1 MNVQLNSRS
10 GQLDATSRQII
21 ELLQEDGRRS
31 FSDIGKS
38 VGLSEAAVR
47 QRVQKLTAQGVM
59 QVVAVTDPIQLGYCR
74 TAMLGVRSNSD
85 SRKVADAIAEL
96 AEVSYVVLTTGS
108 FDLLVEIICE
118 DDDHLVKLVNG
129 KIKCLEGISEVE
141 TFVYL
146 KLHKQQY
153 NWAAK

>member
-21 ELLQEDGRRS
+21 ELLQQDGRRS

-59 QVVAVTDPIQLGYCR
+59 QVVAVTDPIQLGYSR

-153 NWAAK
+153 NWAAR

>member
-1 MNVQLNSRS
+1 MNVETSVRAS
-10 GQLDATSRQII
+10 QLDATSKQII
-21 ELLQEDGRRS
+21 ELLQQDGRKS
-31 FSDIGKS
+31 FSEIGKS

-47 QRVQKLTAQGVM
+47 QRVQKLSAQRVM
-59 QVVAVTDPIQLGYCR
+59 QVVAVTDPIQLGFAR
-74 TAMLGVRSNSD
+74 SAMLGVKSSGD

-96 AEVSYVVLTTGS
+96 PEVSYVVLTTGS
-108 FDLLVEIICE
+108 FDLLIEIICE

-129 KIKCLEGISEVE
+129 KIKCIAGIAAVE

>member
-59 QVVAVTDPIQLGYCR
+59 QVVAVTDPIQLGYRR
-74 TAMLGVRSNSD
+74 TAMLGVRCKGD
-85 SRKVADAIAEL
+85 SRKLADEIAQL
-96 AEVSYVVLTTGS
+96 AEVSYVVLTSGS

-118 DDDHLVKLVNG
+118 DDEHLLKLVNG
-129 KIKCLEGISEVE
+129 KIKCLEGIAEVE

-146 KLHKQQY
+146 KLHKQQH
-153 NWAAK
+153 NWASR

>member
-1 MNVQLNSRS
+1 MNIQLSSRLS
-10 GQLDATSRQII
+10 QLDATSKQII
-21 ELLQEDGRRS
+21 ELLQQDGRRS
-31 FSDIGKS
+31 FSDIGKT

-47 QRVQKLTAQGVM
+47 QRVQKLTSQGVM
-59 QVVAVTDPIQLGYCR
+59 QVVAVTDPIQLGFAR
-74 TAMLGVRSNSD
+74 TAMLGVKSSGD

-96 AEVSYVVLTTGS
+96 PEVSYVVLTTGS
-108 FDLLVEIICE
+108 FDLLIEIICE

-129 KIKCLEGISEVE
+129 KIKGIAGIAEVE

-153 NWAAK
+153 N

>member
-1 MNVQLNSRS
+1 MSLQLNGRS
-10 GQLDATSRQII
+10 GLLDATSRQII

-47 QRVQKLTAQGVM
+47 QRVQKLTSQGVM
-59 QVVAVTDPIQLGYCR
+59 QVVAVTDPLQLGYSR
-74 TAMLGVRSNSD
+74 TAMLGVRSSGD
-85 SRKVADAIAEL
+85 ARKVADAIAEL
-96 AEVSYVVLTTGS
+96 TEVSYVVLTTGS

-118 DDDHLVKLVNG
+118 DDEHLVKLVNG
-129 KIKCLEGISEVE
+129 RIKCVAGVSEVE

-146 KLHKQQY
+146 KLHKQQ
-153 NWAAK
+153 NWATR

>member
-1 MNVQLNSRS
+1 MSVQLNSRT

-21 ELLQEDGRRS
+21 ELLQEDGRKS
-31 FSDIGKS
+31 FSEIGKS

-47 QRVQKLTAQGVM
+47 QRVQKLTSQGVM
-59 QVVAVTDPIQLGYCR
+59 QVVAVTDPIQLGFGR
-74 TAMLGVRSNSD
+74 TAMLGVRSSGD
-85 SRKVADAIAEL
+85 SRKVADAIAKL
-96 AEVSYVVLTTGS
+96 AEVSHVVLTTGS

-129 KIKCLEGISEVE
+129 KIKGLEGISEVE

-146 KLHKQQY
+146 KLHKQQH
-153 NWAAK
+153 NWATR